1 MSVQV
6 TYEERTNSLLFTIA
20 TEAANAAANDTTI
33 ADLCQLVDGRDYKID
48 STVPIPV

>member
-6 TYEERTNSLLFTIA
+6 TFEKETDSLLFTIA
-20 TEAANAAANDTTI
+20 TEAAKAAANDVTI